1 MRRSKLLP
9 YLPVAACSILYFLP
23 FLHVVSHHA
32 DEGTLMTNAVR
43 VAEGELPFRDFF
55 EVSGLGTFYWL
66 AIFFKLL
73 GTTWLASRICLLLT
87 TTGIVVLLF
96 YLARRLRFG
105 MGLMPAIFFVAVS
118 RDHWNMISHHMD
130 STLFGLLAF
139 ALLLLWMDA
148 PRPFILFLAGAAA
161 GLTTWC
167 MLTKGA
173 LLCLSLVL
181 LLAILYRGES
191 CLRGLLTL
199 LGGYLLVIVS
209 VLALFWRAG
218 GLSGL
223 IDDNL
228 LWPLA
233 NYTGVNAAP
242 YGLGFRQLCWDSL
255 GGFRLAFPPVTT
267 MAISAFLSVPF
278 LVVLGLPV
286 LLAILC
292 LPHRRVAFCRTTLPY
307 WLAGGAFWL
316 SEMHRIDLGHLVFG
330 CPIFVMLAFYLWS
343 QARGKLA
350 YWALQFVGACGVVLA
365 MQNPIVA
372 MSAPTTIYTR
382 RGVVRDVFS
391 ADLPVLQFLNERLR
405 PGESVFVYPYTP
417 LYYFLS
423 AGKDPTRY
431 TTLVYGFNTEEQFR
445 DAIGT
450 LGTNQVRYVVWD
462 RSSPQWLHRVFPAY
476 RDPPQNK
483 LIMEP
488 YLEAHYRVV
497 GGTESGLQ
505 FLERR
510 DSPAREAAPQ
520 GSEAGFHDRRGRRT
534 LPDHLLG
541 RKSFG
546 PPDPDLVS
554 LRPYERR
561 EFAR

>member
-9 YLPVAACSILYFLP
+9 YLLVAACSIIYFLP

-105 MGLMPAIFFVAVS
+105 TGLMPAIFFVAVS

-139 ALLLLWMDA
+139 ALFLLWMGA

-181 LLAILYRGES
+181 LLGILYRGGS
-191 CLRGLLTL
+191 RLRGLLTL
-199 LGGYLLVIVS
+199 LGGYVLVIVS

-218 GLSGL
+218 GLPGL

-267 MAISAFLSVPF
+267 MAVSAFLAVPF

-292 LPHRRVAFCRTTLPY
+292 LPYRRVAFGRAALPY

-330 CPIFVMLAFYLWS
+330 CPIFVILAFYLWS
-343 QARGKLA
+343 QASGKLA
-350 YWALQFVGACGVVLA
+350 HGALQLVATCTFVLA
-365 MQNPIVA
+365 MQNPLVA
-372 MSAPTTIYTR
+372 LSAFTKIYTP

-391 ADLPVLQFLNERLR
+391 EDLPVLQFLNERIK
-405 PGESVFVYPYTP
+405 PGEPIFVYPYTP
-417 LYYFLS
+417 VYYFLS
-423 AGKDPTRY
+423 AARNPTRY
-431 TTLVYGFNTEEQFR
+431 STLVYGFNTEAQFR
-445 DAIGT
+445 DAVRS
-450 LGTNQVRYVVWD
+450 LETNNVRYVVWD
-462 RSSPQWLHRVFPAY
+462 RSAQWLPRAFPAY
-476 RDPPQNK
+476 RAPSRDK

-488 YLEAHYRVV
+488 YLEDHYRVV
-497 GGTESGLQ
+497 AGTDTGFQL
-505 FLERR
+505 LERKEP
-510 DSPAREAAPQ
+510 PAREAELHRSA
-520 GSEAGFHDRRGRRT
+520 ACFHDEQ
-534 LPDHLLG
+534 L
-541 RKSFG
+541 KSLHRARFG
-546 PPDPDLVS
+546 SVPIETRWHSCWMTRESS
-554 LRPYERR
+554 LDE
-561 EFAR
+561 